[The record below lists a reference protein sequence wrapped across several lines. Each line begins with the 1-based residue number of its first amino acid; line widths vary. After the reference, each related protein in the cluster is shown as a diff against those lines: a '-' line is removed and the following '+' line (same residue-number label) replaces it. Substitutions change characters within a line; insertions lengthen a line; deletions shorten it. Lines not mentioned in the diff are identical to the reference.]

1 MSVVRYSCFI
11 DVFIN
16 NVEQVPP
23 WLQDNAIELVNSAW
37 VGQALSLPLSVQ
49 KTNKPEKFEV
59 VVLCSGKV

>member
-37 VGQALSLPLSVQ
+37 VGQTLSLPLSVRVCQ
-49 KTNKPEKFEV
+49 EKNKQ
-59 VVLCSGKV
+59 S